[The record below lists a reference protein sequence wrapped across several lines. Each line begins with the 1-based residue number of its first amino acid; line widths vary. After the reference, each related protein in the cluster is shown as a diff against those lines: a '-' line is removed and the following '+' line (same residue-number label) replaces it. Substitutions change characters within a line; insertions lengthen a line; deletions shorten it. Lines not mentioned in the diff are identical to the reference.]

1 MCASRS
7 QKKMYSSNGRGNIS
21 LPACNHETM
30 ANLLQL
36 DESSSDSDW
45 VIYVKKDH
53 KSSLVTGGI
62 IMHRRVME
70 CVQTACVI
78 SVVIV
83 TAATLFSICRC
94 RISTSLDNGDTS
106 WWKMNRYVNEKRLK
120 SINPTVGSLWLMWIQ
135 NLEPDGS
142 TGRFPCKQ
150 AWRTKQTVFFCPF
163 KSFTTFI
170 CQWDL
175 LTKFPVHG
183 LSQARGK
190 KKEVY
195 VTHGLVQKP
204 PPVTKKCVSSRC

>member
-1 MCASRS
+1 MA
-7 QKKMYSSNGRGNIS
+7 GGNIS
-21 LPACNHETM
+21 LPACIHETM

-94 RISTSLDNGDTS
+94 RISTSLDNRDTT
-106 WWKMNRYVNEKRLK
+106 WWKWIDMQTKKDLNLSIRLLAAFDK
-120 SINPTVGSLWLMWIQ
+120 WEYRTLNQMVAQEDS
-135 NLEPDGS
+135 
-142 TGRFPCKQ
+142 RAKQ

-175 LTKFPVHG
+175 LTQFPVHG

-190 KKEVY
+190 KK
-195 VTHGLVQKP
+195 TSMSHMD
-204 PPVTKKCVSSRC
+204 